1 MKITSKIYYAL
12 FKHNKNFK
20 LRKSGKGIEEGIEVI
35 IQSPN
40 NNLHYVYVYFLNY
53 KNIFIPTPVPLNL
66 EDFPGIDIFINL
78 IKKIHE
84 KIK

>member
-1 MKITSKIYYAL
+1 MHYLNIIKIL
-12 FKHNKNFK
+12 NCE
-20 LRKSGKGIEEGIEVI
+20 KSGKGIEVI

>member
-1 MKITSKIYYAL
+1 MKITSKTYYAL

-20 LRKSGKGIEEGIEVI
+20 LQKSGNGIMI
-35 IQSPN
+35 IISSPN
-40 NNLHYVYVYFLNY
+40 KNLHYVYEFLIE
-53 KNIFIPTPVPLNL
+53 KRAAFIPTPVQLNL